1 MRDWCWPSCCRRR
14 RFSAS
19 GGWIGGVR
27 TRRVDDLVQAMGL
40 SGISKSQVSKL
51 CKEIDERVHAFL
63 DLRMISS
70 SVQSLM
76 PYSLLDVILR
86 ATAAPQG
93 PSVDEIVPVL
103 AVRR

>member
-1 MRDWCWPSCCRRR
+1 MVRILSLTTI
-14 RFSAS
+14 FSTSSRTSFEPERCAS
-19 GGWIGGVR
+19 PPYTTHFR
-27 TRRVDDLVQAMGL
+27 
-40 SGISKSQVSKL
+40 S
-51 CKEIDERVHAFL
+51 IDERVHAFL

-103 AVRR
+103 AVRRQFDSLVTCRLRCG